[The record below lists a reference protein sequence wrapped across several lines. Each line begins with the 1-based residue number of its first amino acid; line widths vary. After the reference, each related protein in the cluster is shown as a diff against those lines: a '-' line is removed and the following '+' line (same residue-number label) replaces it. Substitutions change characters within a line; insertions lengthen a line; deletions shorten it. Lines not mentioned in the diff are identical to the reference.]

1 MGKKAKEHR
10 KKVEKRNKQLK
21 QEKLK
26 FEREYQKMITEKR
39 AELEKKFNQVVQE
52 GIEEKRAEL
61 EKQELEQT
69 TQEEN

>member
-1 MGKKAKEHR
+1 
-10 KKVEKRNKQLK
+10 
-21 QEKLK
+21 
-26 FEREYQKMITEKR
+26 MITEKR

-61 EKQELEQT
+61 EQQEELVQT